1 MKNLCTFLGTLVI
14 ALALFGAGAILAG
27 CDDSTVIRD
36 SVKNDIYSPSG
47 VQYKYWNYRVVL
59 IDGCQYIV
67 HDRGIAHKGNC
78 TNSIHMYRAE
88 DPYKSRK

>member
-1 MKNLCTFLGTLVI
+1 
-14 ALALFGAGAILAG
+14 
-27 CDDSTVIRD
+27 
-36 SVKNDIYSPSG
+36 
-47 VQYKYWNYRVVL
+47 VVL